1 MGSVV
6 SQVFLEV
13 TAVMTEKGLATLRKG
28 HSFCVVVLGV
38 LPPERRQCS
47 GRMAPEVWRRS
58 TRRLSLDVFFWQQ
71 PVPHQR
77 RGATKGR
84 IMAMAPIPSFHHVTF
99 SGMRRPIVK
108 VKIVRQVFLVDF
120 VFREFSGEKQ

>member
-1 MGSVV
+1 MI
-6 SQVFLEV
+6 
-13 TAVMTEKGLATLRKG
+13 EKGLATLRKG

-47 GRMAPEVWRRS
+47 GRMAPQVWRRS
-58 TRRLSLDVFFWQQ
+58 TRRLSLDVLFLQQ

-84 IMAMAPIPSFHHVTF
+84 IMAMAAMVHIPSFHHVTF
-99 SGMRRPIVK
+99 SGVPIVK
-108 VKIVRQVFLVDF
+108 VKIV
-120 VFREFSGEKQ
+120 